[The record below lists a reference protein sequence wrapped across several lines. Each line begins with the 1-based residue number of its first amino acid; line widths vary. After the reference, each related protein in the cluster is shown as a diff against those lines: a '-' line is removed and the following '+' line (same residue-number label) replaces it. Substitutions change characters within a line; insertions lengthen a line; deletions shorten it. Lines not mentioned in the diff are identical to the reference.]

1 MIETSAPIYYCQK
14 RILRE
19 AQMVSLANMKQRV
32 ATAQAILKASEL
44 SCRNRDI
51 RIMGFLEKIEEII
64 SHKQQQICDLKLE
77 RDRAL
82 DEVRHLTDLLNVVL
96 VRAEDLQTRDQA
108 MGLDEMEKLMDRLN
122 RVGATELQP

>member
-1 MIETSAPIYYCQK
+1 
-14 RILRE
+14 
-19 AQMVSLANMKQRV
+19 MKQRV

-64 SHKQQQICDLKLE
+64 SHKQQQICDLKSE

-96 VRAEDLQTRDQA
+96 ARDQA

-122 RVGATELQP
+122 RVGVTELQS

>member
-1 MIETSAPIYYCQK
+1 
-14 RILRE
+14 
-19 AQMVSLANMKQRV
+19 MVSLANMKQRV

-96 VRAEDLQTRDQA
+96 ARAEGLQTRDQA